1 MIVGPGVLGPDDLG
15 GDAEGAV
22 EVLGLRFGGC
32 GLADAQ
38 HGPVVG
44 WQDNGAD
51 LMALEGVAHG
61 WPGGVD
67 AVVEECLL
75 DRDQQMVGE
84 HAEED
89 VGFGAVLGLM
99 EDRACGERRFHVA
112 EGVLGA
118 GEQGV
123 DAPQFVA

>member
-1 MIVGPGVLGPDDLG
+1 MVVREPPVRPGRNDGANPTSSFCEADSFCIKGMALLLVTMIVGPGVLGPDDLG

-51 LMALEGVAHG
+51 LMALEGVAPPARHSKAWMP
-61 WPGGVD
+61 WP
-67 AVVEECLL
+67 
-75 DRDQQMVGE
+75 
-84 HAEED
+84 
-89 VGFGAVLGLM
+89 
-99 EDRACGERRFHVA
+99 
-112 EGVLGA
+112 
-118 GEQGV
+118 
-123 DAPQFVA
+123 